1 MYLYEG
7 GGAYAF
13 HLCRCISPPRRTIA
27 LLKRIPLWN
36 MLLHSGAPHQ
46 GRRTSVCL
54 RRAIMTA
61 WPLPHP
67 PGARATQETQQWLP
81 SPEHRAWK
89 RNIHEKRTN
98 RSFKNCTSGVVCT
111 DKSSSSEACIFQTV
125 TKMRNPWTQRL
136 QTWKLY
142 SQPPTP
148 HVHIPTYIH
157 SSMCTCKQDIATVQG
172 YLFLY
177 RIYLQQLLFISVI
190 YVLFWLLGDKQNKT
204 LKHSITSTRC
214 SEIERVIKTNF
225 QHLS

>member
-13 HLCRCISPPRRTIA
+13 HLCHCISPSRRTIA

-36 MLLHSGAPHQ
+36 MLLHSWAPQQ

-67 PGARATQETQQWLP
+67 PGARATQETQQWLT

-98 RSFKNCTSGVVCT
+98 RSFKKLHQRSRLYGQVFLIRSMHFPNSYKNAQPLNSTSANV
-111 DKSSSSEACIFQTV
+111 
-125 TKMRNPWTQRL
+125 
-136 QTWKLY
+136 
-142 SQPPTP
+142 
-148 HVHIPTYIH
+148 
-157 SSMCTCKQDIATVQG
+157 
-172 YLFLY
+172 
-177 RIYLQQLLFISVI
+177 
-190 YVLFWLLGDKQNKT
+190 KT
-204 LKHSITSTRC
+204 LFSTTHPPRTH
-214 SEIERVIKTNF
+214 TNIHTF
-225 QHLS
+225 INVCM